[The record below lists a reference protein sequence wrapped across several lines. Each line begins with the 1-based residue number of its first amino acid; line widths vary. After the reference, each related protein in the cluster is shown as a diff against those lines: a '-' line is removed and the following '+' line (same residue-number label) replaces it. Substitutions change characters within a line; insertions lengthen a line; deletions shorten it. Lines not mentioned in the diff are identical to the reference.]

1 MKKFIML
8 MVLVAGVSL
17 FGKSQTVGWTNVE
30 LLLAYLPETEAMEKK
45 LQSLEKLALE
55 QLEVKQ
61 KYYQQKLLEYMEL
74 KQAGKLTDAM
84 DQTAQTE
91 LGKLQKEVEDG
102 VRLAELK
109 LVEKRME
116 LLKPIQEKM
125 QKAIDDVAREKG
137 YTYIL
142 NNAMGSGIPTI
153 LYGQEES
160 DVTEAIAKKLG
171 IETEE

>member
-1 MKKFIML
+1 MKKYLIL

-17 FGKSQTVGWTNVE
+17 FGNAQKVGWTNVE

-45 LQSLEKLALE
+45 LGDLEKAALE
-55 QLEVKQ
+55 QLEIKQ
-61 KYYQQKLLEYMEL
+61 KYYQQKLLEYMEV
-74 KQAGKLTDAM
+74 KEAGKLSEAM
-84 DQTAQTE
+84 DQAAQTE
-91 LGKLQKEVEDG
+91 LTKLQSEIQDG
-102 VRLAELK
+102 VKLAELK

-116 LLKPIQEKM
+116 MLKPIQEKM
-125 QKAIDDVAREKG
+125 QKAIDDVSKEQG
-137 YTYIL
+137 YAYIL

-153 LYGQEES
+153 IYGTAED